1 MYERLRSRFRFSSDI
16 ANGQQAAGLG
26 VTIFAM
32 SFLQRLSVFTQIRVP
47 VVFSITPS
55 TLKLRKTSDRPKPP
69 LSSSSS
75 RAPHFLR
82 ICTASDSD
90 RKPSGDLDCDA
101 RDLLMDSVAFGGGR
115 APMNRARYS
124 RLAGARS

>member
-26 VTIFAM
+26 VTILAM

-55 TLKLRKTSDRPKPP
+55 TLKLCKTSDRPKLP

-90 RKPSGDLDCDA
+90 RKPSGDLD
-101 RDLLMDSVAFGGGR
+101 
-115 APMNRARYS
+115 
-124 RLAGARS
+124 